1 MNIFKKIGFITLTI
15 GALSSAFSTYA
26 QDGSYLTV
34 APARLKS
41 DYKVSEKID
50 RQVRS
55 KIERGVA
62 KYGISAVPGMSR
74 FALVPEIV
82 IINEQTRSTI
92 PATAEIEFD
101 LVLSLLDL
109 DDGRVFANYSYTTT
123 SSGTNKGNAISKGVS
138 SIRFERDPN
147 FSAFCAQATNK
158 VLGYYEAQI
167 PAIIA
172 KAKSAAGSRDYQY
185 AIYLLT
191 QIPSECPSYTR
202 KVAPLICDYYVQ
214 EVEDFGAQV
223 LAEAEAAWAASP
235 NAEGAAR
242 VAEILA
248 AMPPNCG
255 SSAGARALVNKI
267 GNKFE
272 MIEQWERDYMVREQR
287 YANNQEMARIEAA
300 RAIGVAYAKNQPD
313 VIYHYNEVILW

>member
-1 MNIFKKIGFITLTI
+1 MDLKQIKTI
-15 GALSSAFSTYA
+15 IY
-26 QDGSYLTV
+26 
-34 APARLKS
+34 
-41 DYKVSEKID
+41 
-50 RQVRS
+50 S
-55 KIERGVA
+55 KTGN
-62 KYGISAVPGMSR
+62 KY
-74 FALVPEIV
+74 
-82 IINEQTRSTI
+82 
-92 PATAEIEFD
+92 
-101 LVLSLLDL
+101 
-109 DDGRVFANYSYTTT
+109 T
-123 SSGTNKGNAISKGVS
+123 SS
-138 SIRFERDPN
+138 
-147 FSAFCAQATNK
+147 
-158 VLGYYEAQI
+158 Y
-167 PAIIA
+167 
-172 KAKSAAGSRDYQY
+172 
-185 AIYLLT
+185 
-191 QIPSECPSYTR
+191 
-202 KVAPLICDYYVQ
+202 CDYYVQ